1 MKLHILTA
9 TALLALSTAAFADS
23 QFERTLSVSAQP
35 DLFVATGSG
44 NIRIHPG
51 TDGKIHILA
60 KVHAGGWGNWGS
72 GDVQSRIERIVANP
86 PIVQDGN
93 TVRIGQN
100 NDHDLYQNISIDYD
114 ITAPAT
120 VAMNA
125 KSGSGDI
132 DIDHLGRYLSAASG
146 SGNVHAQGVHGAADL
161 STGSGDIELGEE
173 AAGDVKAKSGSGNIR
188 IHGFNGALVAR
199 TGSGDIEADG
209 RLVGPANISS
219 GSGSVRLRL
228 NPDVHFN
235 LEASTGSGD
244 IKVRFPGA
252 PEQDRNTRHHMT
264 APINGGGAPLEVRTG
279 SGDIDIAQR

>member
-1 MKLHILTA
+1 MKLTILTA
-9 TALLALSTAAFADS
+9 TALLALSTAAFADT

-44 NIRIHPG
+44 NIRVHPG
-51 TDGKIHILA
+51 GDGKIHIVGH
-60 KVHAGGWGNWGS
+60 VHAGGWNAWGS
-72 GDVQSRIERIVANP
+72 GDVQSRIDRIVANP

-100 NDHDLYQNISIDYD
+100 NDHDLFQNISIDYEID
-114 ITAPAT
+114 APAS
-120 VAMNA
+120 VALNL

-132 DIDHLGRYLSAASG
+132 ETDHLGRYLSGSSG
-146 SGNVHAQGVHGAADL
+146 SGSVRAHGLHGAAEL
-161 STGSGDIELGEE
+161 STGSGDIELDEE
-173 AAGDVKAKSGSGNIR
+173 AAGDVKAKSGSGTIR
-188 IHGFNGALVAR
+188 IRGFNGTLMAR
-199 TGSGDIEADG
+199 TGSGDIDADG
-209 RLVGPANISS
+209 RLAGPANLSS
-219 GSGSVRLRL
+219 GSGSVHLRL

-235 LEASTGSGD
+235 LEASTGSGE

-279 SGDIDIAQR
+279 SGDIEIGQR